1 MNKAELIKVIQKE
14 LGKDVSNAA
23 AERALNAVLKAI
35 QKGVR
40 MDGKVQLVGFGH
52 FRISHLRARSGR
64 NPKTG
69 VSIQVKPSKTVRFRA
84 GLDLR
89 ESL

>member
-1 MNKAELIKVIQKE
+1 MNKAELTKAVQKE
-14 LGKDVSNAA
+14 LGKDVTAVA
-23 AERALNAVLKAI
+23 AERALNAVLNSI
-35 QKGVR
+35 QKAVR
-40 MDGKVQLVGFGH
+40 TDGEIQLVGFGH
-52 FRISHLRARSGR
+52 FRISHLRARQGR

-69 VSIQVKPSKTVRFRA
+69 GTIQVKPSKTVRFRA

>member
-14 LGKDVSNAA
+14 LGKDASNT
-23 AERALNAVLKAI
+23 AERALNAVLKGI
-35 QKGVR
+35 ERGVQS
-40 MDGKVQLVGFGH
+40 DGRIELVGFGS
-52 FRISHLRARSGR
+52 FRVSHLRARPGR

-69 VSIQVKPSKTVRFRA
+69 ESIQVKPSKTVRFRA
-84 GLDLR
+84 GLGLK

>member
-1 MNKAELIKVIQKE
+1 MNKAELTKVIQKE
-14 LGKDVSNAA
+14 LGKDASNAA
-23 AERALNAVLKAI
+23 AERALNAVLKGI
-35 QKGVR
+35 ERGVQS
-40 MDGKVQLVGFGH
+40 DGRIELVGFGS
-52 FRISHLRARSGR
+52 FRISHLRARPGR

-69 VSIQVKPSKTVRFRA
+69 ETIQVKPSKTVRFRA